1 MSEIYFVDAIEGHG
15 VVFVKKD
22 TGTLVN
28 GDENDF
34 GIIVY
39 AEHGD
44 NVHSWRFEPIKNF
57 RFLLLADLMAIA
69 GKVFEL
75 NHGSPVL
82 TTGMV
87 FNEITDDYLGE
98 TLIVYLDG
106 RVDLLSSDSA
116 LEICEKS
123 IHNSTR
129 DFIQSFIK

>member
-1 MSEIYFVDAIEGHG
+1 MSEIYFVDAIEDHG

-28 GDENDF
+28 GDEHDL
-34 GIIVY
+34 GLIVY
-39 AEHGD
+39 AEHDD
-44 NVHSWRFEPIKNF
+44 NIHSWGFEPIKDL

-75 NHGSPVL
+75 NHGSQVL

-87 FNEITDDYLGE
+87 FDEITDDYQGE

-106 RVDLLSSDSA
+106 HVDLLSSDSA
-116 LEICEKS
+116 LEIGEKS
-123 IHNSTR
+123 IHNSIR
-129 DFIQSFIK
+129 NIMQGFKK

>member
-1 MSEIYFVDAIEGHG
+1 MSEIYFVDAIEDDG

-28 GDENDF
+28 GDEHDI

-39 AEHGD
+39 AEHDD
-44 NVHSWRFEPIKNF
+44 NIHSRGFEPIKVHSWGF
-57 RFLLLADLMAIA
+57 EPIKDSRVLFLADLLAIA

-82 TTGMV
+82 ATGIV
-87 FNEITDDYLGE
+87 FDEITDDYQGE

-106 RVDLLSSDSA
+106 RVDTLSSDSA
-116 LEICEKS
+116 LEIGEK
-123 IHNSTR
+123 
-129 DFIQSFIK
+129 